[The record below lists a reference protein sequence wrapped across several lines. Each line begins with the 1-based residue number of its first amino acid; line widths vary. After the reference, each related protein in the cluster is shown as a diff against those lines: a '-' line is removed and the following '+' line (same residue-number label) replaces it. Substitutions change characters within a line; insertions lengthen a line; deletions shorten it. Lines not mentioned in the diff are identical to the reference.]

1 MGYFG
6 RIRHL
11 FLLDGALSGIP
22 YGFHPVAELTG
33 LSIGFA
39 AILLPICCVLAD
51 QILPLPTNQ
60 VIIGVA
66 APQPL
71 RTEAPE
77 IPGLDR

>member
-1 MGYFG
+1 MQTQKLH
-6 RIRHL
+6 IL
-11 FLLDGALSGIP
+11 AA
-22 YGFHPVAELTG
+22 PVIMQITQSKG

>member
-1 MGYFG
+1 MTPGLETDSEQNG
-6 RIRHL
+6 EPHSR
-11 FLLDGALSGIP
+11 
-22 YGFHPVAELTG
+22 GFHPVAELTG

-60 VIIGVA
+60 VIIGDA

>member
-1 MGYFG
+1 MTPGLETDSEQNG
-6 RIRHL
+6 EAHSR
-11 FLLDGALSGIP
+11 
-22 YGFHPVAELTG
+22 GFHPVAELTG

>member
-1 MGYFG
+1 MTLGLETDSEQNG
-6 RIRHL
+6 EPH
-11 FLLDGALSGIP
+11 ST
-22 YGFHPVAELTG
+22 GFHPIAELTG